1 VADIHAALTVPFL
14 DALRGVG
21 RQVFVT
27 RQAACAACGGMG
39 HVRTPE
45 GRCAHCQATGKVR
58 WARSHMVFTKPCAAC
73 GGTGRQRSQRCAVC
87 GAHGRVVRGE
97 AVPVSVPP
105 GTTDGTRLRV
115 PEKGHAGRHGGR
127 TGDLYVTVHVEPH
140 ELFRREGDDIH
151 LQVPIAVHEAVLGA
165 RVDVPS
171 PDGPV
176 KVRVPPGTQAGR
188 RFRLSGRGAPTPG
201 GGRGDLVVEAKLVLP
216 SVVDERSKELIR
228 EFGRRNNEDV
238 RRNLS
243 V

>member
-1 VADIHAALTVPFL
+1 
-14 DALRGVG
+14 
-21 RQVFVT
+21 
-27 RQAACAACGGMG
+27 
-39 HVRTPE
+39 
-45 GRCAHCQATGKVR
+45 
-58 WARSHMVFTKPCAAC
+58 
-73 GGTGRQRSQRCAVC
+73 
-87 GAHGRVVRGE
+87 
-97 AVPVSVPP
+97 
-105 GTTDGTRLRV
+105 
-115 PEKGHAGRHGGR
+115 
-127 TGDLYVTVHVEPH
+127 
-140 ELFRREGDDIH
+140 LFRREGDDIH